1 MNELIFLDQRKR
13 LILNALLKDANYLT
27 SDDLSIISGVTPR
40 TVRND
45 LKKITDE
52 LKNMKLSIQASPGL
66 GYRIPEDSKDQIRIR
81 LNAGKTIPPV
91 SPEER
96 MVFII
101 RELIASPVKISNLLS
116 RIHISESTWE
126 KDLER
131 TTSWFRSFGLV
142 LSRKKNEL
150 ELHGTED
157 HLRKVYIPYYY
168 ERSRLSG
175 LSIETLLEEDF
186 PQFRQ
191 SKSSLDSFI
200 REIELKFTDEDYFG
214 NLIYLLASLT
224 RVKKSGAVDSSEGS
238 SAQSHFAEVL
248 FRHLRANEI
257 EYSPLSL
264 DLIVCRF
271 EKTGILSRENND
283 LSMKIK
289 NCTVSVLNQLNQIPD
304 DDDLIEGLCLIIFSS
319 INQDMLHSSTAISLQ
334 ELEKQYPEALN
345 LAVAFL
351 KEMQKI
357 SLFREDDTL
366 LVRIGM
372 CFAAFLERIIF
383 RSRKR
388 VSVICSTG
396 IGTSQLLA
404 AKLKRTFPNIE
415 ILGIYPK
422 HLLREAESMS
432 PDFII
437 STVDLDTEYE
447 VVKISSFLN
456 YGDFD
461 RIIPLFRK
469 NKRGEMLFRSLLSE
483 ELFFTDIDQ
492 KTPHEVIR
500 LLCRS
505 AFGTKGKEF
514 EERVL
519 EREALGSTALGKLAA
534 IPHALRGESAENRIC
549 VGILK
554 KPIRWGKDNVQIV
567 FLLRLDDPDIDMAA
581 VFDYLYSLIS
591 DRQLI
596 RSVIRDNDFLLLK
609 EGRRKVERS

>member
-1 MNELIFLDQRKR
+1 MTEPMFLDQRKR
-13 LILNALLKDANYLT
+13 LILNALLKDKNYLT

-45 LKKITDE
+45 LKIITDE
-52 LKNMKLSIQASPGL
+52 LRNMKLSIEAFPGL
-66 GYRIPEDSKDQIRIR
+66 GYRIPEDSKDEIRIR
-81 LNAGKTIPPV
+81 LDAGKDNPPV
-91 SPEER
+91 SPDER
-96 MVFII
+96 MVYII
-101 RELIASPVKISNLLS
+101 GELITSPVKISDLLS

-131 TTSWFRSFGLV
+131 CISWFRGAELAV
-142 LSRKKNEL
+142 SRKKNQL
-150 ELHGTED
+150 ELLGTEE
-157 HLRKVYIPYYY
+157 HLHQVYTPYYY

-175 LSIETLLEEDF
+175 ISLETLLEEDF
-186 PQFRQ
+186 QQFRQ
-191 SKSSLDSFI
+191 IKSSLDGFI
-200 REIELKFTDEDYFG
+200 RDMELKLTDEDYFG
-214 NLIYLLASLT
+214 NLIYLLASLS
-224 RVKKSGAVDSSEGS
+224 RLKRSGAVESSEGS
-238 SAQSHFAEVL
+238 GSQSPLVEIL
-248 FRHLRANEI
+248 SRHLGENGLE
-257 EYSPLSL
+257 PDLLSL
-264 DLIVCRF
+264 YSIAGRF
-271 EKTGILSRENND
+271 EKIGYLSREYKD
-283 LSMKIK
+283 LSVKIK
-289 NCTVSVLNQLNQIPD
+289 DCTESVLKLSNQVPPD
-304 DDDLIEGLCLIIFSS
+304 ADLIEGLGRIVYPS
-319 INQDMLHSSTAISLQ
+319 INQFIPHSSTAISLQ
-334 ELEKQYPEALN
+334 ELEKQYPEALR

-351 KEMQKI
+351 TEVQTLR
-357 SLFREDDTL
+357 SFRGDDAQ

-372 CFAAFLERIIF
+372 CFAAFLERMIF

-422 HLLREAESMS
+422 HLLGEAESMN

-461 RIIPLFRK
+461 RIIPLLRK
-469 NKRGEMLFRSLLSE
+469 NKRGEILFRSLLSE
-483 ELFFTDIDQ
+483 EFFFTDIDQ

-505 AFGTKGKEF
+505 AFGENGKEF

-519 EREALGSTALGKLAA
+519 EREALGSTALGNLAA
-534 IPHALRGESAENRIC
+534 IPHAVRGEKAENLIC

-554 KPIRWGKDNVQIV
+554 KPVRWGKDNVQIV

-581 VFDYLYSLIS
+581 VFDYIYSLIS
-591 DRQLI
+591 DREFI
-596 RSVIRDNDFLLLK
+596 RSVIREQDFLLLAGRK
-609 EGRRKVERS
+609 EKS